1 MPTKEELIKFISEN
15 EFNEEIIG
23 QLFGI
28 LTKEK
33 EEPKDA
39 EEQPDL
45 PEDKKPSLEEIEKV
59 WTSFKSVPQEL
70 KLPSAPDNPIVVRH
84 EENRPQPRRDRET
97 EKGMACVI
105 GRLRE
110 CSVFDVKFVALSH
123 NTKRGAAMGGILNA
137 ELLKAKGFFDNL

>member
-45 PEDKKPSLEEIEKV
+45 PEDKKEEKKELSPEEKRAKVEEI
-59 WTSFKSVPQEL
+59 F
-70 KLPSAPDNPIVVRH
+70 
-84 EENRPQPRRDRET
+84 
-97 EKGMACVI
+97 G
-105 GRLRE
+105 
-110 CSVFDVKFVALSH
+110 KF
-123 NTKRGAAMGGILNA
+123 
-137 ELLKAKGFFDNL
+137 